1 MRPFSETGN
10 DLAATSGMQGN
21 AVRAKCR
28 LCRGDNTRL
37 LFVAENV
44 HGRHV
49 LGAEKFGVYDCLDCR
64 ATFTDINLTDDY
76 YRRYYADDYYP
87 DTAGNWLLDRI
98 VRGLQ
103 WLSMRRALRLI
114 NKYRPSGNRIL
125 EIGCAQ
131 GKFLHALPSQFE
143 KHGVEVNRHACEH
156 IKKNYRE
163 ITVYNTKI
171 GKDCGE
177 SIGSKFDIIVMWHVF
192 EHVDNPHEFIECLSR
207 HLLNR
212 NGLLIFD
219 VPNRSSIGFR
229 LAGKRWYHLD
239 TPRHLYHYRYEALAP
254 LLKMHG
260 LRILKHTGNAID
272 YFQDLSVSLYGR
284 AKGGNAVV
292 NLCLAA
298 AIIPVG
304 LLLRLFFAL
313 VSARYAEITTYV
325 VTHEAGRDVASR
337 AV

>member
-1 MRPFSETGN
+1 MRFFSKTGDN
-10 DLAATSGMQGN
+10 PASISGAGDN
-21 AVRAKCR
+21 VTPAKCK
-28 LCRGDNTRL
+28 LCRGNNTRL

-49 LGAEKFGVYDCLDCR
+49 LGSEQFGVYDCLDCR
-64 ATFTDINLTDDY
+64 VTFTDIELTADYYQRYYPDDY
-76 YRRYYADDYYP
+76 YLGAEEDRLR
-87 DTAGNWLLDRI
+87 DRI
-98 VRGLQ
+98 VHGLR
-103 WLSMRRALRLI
+103 WLSMQRVLRLI

-131 GKFLHALPSQFE
+131 GKFLRALPRRFE
-143 KHGVEVNRHACEH
+143 KHGVEVNRHACEY

-177 SIGSKFDIIVMWHVF
+177 SIGAKFDIIVMWHVF

-207 HLLNR
+207 HLLHQD
-212 NGLLIFD
+212 GLLIFE
-219 VPNRSSIGFR
+219 VPNRDSIGFR
-229 LAGKRWYHLD
+229 LAGKKWYHLD
-239 TPRHLYHYRYEALAP
+239 TPRHLYHYRYETLAP
-254 LLKMHG
+254 LLKKHG
-260 LRILKHTGNAID
+260 LRIVKHTGNAID

-313 VSARYAEITTYV
+313 VSARRAEIVTYV